1 MKLALNCVFSV
12 LLRLAAIA
20 ACGSPA
26 LADTINSFRHAH
38 GLPPLHHSRTLQA
51 MAQRHANSMAARH
64 SMDHAGFFAKR
75 GPRGARAENVAWGCA
90 TETYA
95 ASQDTPWF
103 WTITARVPQST
114 ADRGY
119 AASREA
125 AMADFKAAW
134 ERQPDLK

>member
-51 MAQRHANSMAARH
+51 MAQRHANSLAARH
-64 SMDHAGFFAKR
+64 SMDHAGFFAER
-75 GPRGARAENVAWGCA
+75 GPRGAKSRK
-90 TETYA
+90 
-95 ASQDTPWF
+95 
-103 WTITARVPQST
+103 
-114 ADRGY
+114 RGLGM
-119 AASREA
+119 R
-125 AMADFKAAW
+125 DGNL
-134 ERQPDLK
+134 RG